1 MGYNSIDN
9 NYQLVYSEINN
20 DNMLFE

>member
-1 MGYNSIDN
+1 MGYNLIDN

>member
-1 MGYNSIDN
+1 MGYNLIDN

-20 DNMLFE
+20 DNMHFE